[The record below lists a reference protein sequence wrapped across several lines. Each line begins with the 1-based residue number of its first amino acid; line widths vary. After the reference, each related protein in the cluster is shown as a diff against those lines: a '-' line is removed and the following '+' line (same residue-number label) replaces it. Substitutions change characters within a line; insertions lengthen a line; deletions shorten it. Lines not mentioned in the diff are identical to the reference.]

1 MTNSNISKPFK
12 VQRGCRQG
20 DPLSPLLFIIAIEPL
35 AIAVRTHKHISG
47 IKIGEQEHRLAL
59 YADIIVFLKNMGKS
73 IPVLL
78 DLIKTFGKI
87 SGYKINKSKT

>member
-1 MTNSNISKPFK
+1 MQT
-12 VQRGCRQG
+12 RG
-20 DPLSPLLFIIAIEPL
+20 PSFPIIFIIAIEPL
-35 AIAVRTHKHISG
+35 AIAVRTHKHRSG
-47 IKIGEQEHRLAL
+47 TKIGEQEHRLAL